1 MAINARPRLSV
12 EEYFIF
18 DAESEIKHEYI
29 DGEIYAMTGGT
40 GKHSRITTN
49 TIQAID
55 SKLDHSEYALHS
67 SDMRIGVSGTR
78 YIYPDLSVVRGAEV
92 FQDDSELTLLNPILV
107 VEVTSPTS
115 IDYDRVT
122 KRDFYR
128 EVASIQAYLVIDQ
141 HRIYAELYTRANA
154 GWLLQ
159 VSSDLDDE
167 IPLTMLNCNLP
178 LAQVYRG
185 IAIEEA

>member
-1 MAINARPRLSV
+1 MVINARPRLSV

-40 GKHSRITTN
+40 GNHSRITAN
-49 TIQAID
+49 TIAAIVRQ
-55 SKLDHSEYALHS
+55 LDNSSCFVFS
-67 SDMRIGVSGTR
+67 SDLRIKVSKSR
-78 YIYPDLSVVRGAEV
+78 YVYPDLSAVCGEAVY
-92 FQDDSELTLLNPILV
+92 QDDNELTLLNPILV

-115 IDYDRVT
+115 IEYDRVT

-141 HRIYAELYTRANA
+141 HRIYAELFTRAEA
-154 GWLLQ
+154 RWLLQ
-159 VSSDLDDE
+159 VFMDTSDE

-178 LAQVYRG
+178 LANVYRG
-185 IAIEEA
+185 IAIEDA

>member
-1 MAINARPRLSV
+1 MVINARPRLSV

-40 GKHSRITTN
+40 LKHSRISAN
-49 TIQAID
+49 STIAIGRQ
-55 SKLDHSEYALHS
+55 LDESLCALYS
-67 SDMRIGVSGTR
+67 SDMRVKISRSRFV
-78 YIYPDLSVVRGAEV
+78 YPDLSAVCGTPRLE
-92 FQDDSELTLLNPILV
+92 DNELTLLNPTLV

-115 IDYDRVT
+115 IEYDRVT

-141 HRIYAELYTRANA
+141 HRIYTELFSRADA

-159 VSSDLDDE
+159 VFTDTSDE

-178 LAQVYRG
+178 LAKVYRG
-185 IAIEEA
+185 IAFEEA

>member
-1 MAINARPRLSV
+1 MRVRINS
-12 EEYFIF
+12 
-18 DAESEIKHEYI
+18 
-29 DGEIYAMTGGT
+29 
-40 GKHSRITTN
+40 
-49 TIQAID
+49 
-55 SKLDHSEYALHS
+55 
-67 SDMRIGVSGTR
+67 TR
-78 YIYPDLSVVRGAEV
+78 FVYPDLSAVCGTPRLE
-92 FQDDSELTLLNPILV
+92 DSELTLLNPILV

-115 IDYDRVT
+115 IEYDRVT

-167 IPLTMLNCNLP
+167 IPLTMLNCILP
-178 LAQVYRG
+178 LSQVYRG
-185 IAIEEA
+185 IAIQEA

>member
-1 MAINARPRLSV
+1 M
-12 EEYFIF
+12 
-18 DAESEIKHEYI
+18 
-29 DGEIYAMTGGT
+29 
-40 GKHSRITTN
+40 
-49 TIQAID
+49 
-55 SKLDHSEYALHS
+55 
-67 SDMRIGVSGTR
+67 
-78 YIYPDLSVVRGAEV
+78 
-92 FQDDSELTLLNPILV
+92 

-115 IDYDRVT
+115 IEYDRVT

-141 HRIYAELYTRANA
+141 HRIYAELFTRAEA

-159 VSSDLDDE
+159 VFMDTSDE

-185 IAIEEA
+185 IAFEEA